1 MTLYEII
8 WIWFYENIWWFDGT
22 DLENISYTFGNSDY
36 SLNMAEW
43 LSHSCTILTLI
54 LLVVCCGLFIR
65 WIFKVISGAIL
76 LK

>member
-1 MTLYEII
+1 MTLYDII
-8 WIWFYENIWWFDGT
+8 FQWFSANIWSNN
-22 DLENISYTFGNSDY
+22 DLENNFL
-36 SLNMAEW
+36 LNDFMDSSITMADW
-43 LSHSCTILTLI
+43 LSHTSTIIVLI